1 MIVKRNLMLIALNIF
16 LCVLKNTVTSVQMY
30 VFYWKINAFLRKT
43 GKVLLIIMDIELI
56 LFGLKLR
63 NPIYF
68 LIESFSCG
76 SDGVSL
82 AFH

>member
-1 MIVKRNLMLIALNIF
+1 
-16 LCVLKNTVTSVQMY
+16 MY

-63 NPIYF
+63 NLIYF

-76 SDGVSL
+76 SNGLSL

>member
-1 MIVKRNLMLIALNIF
+1 
-16 LCVLKNTVTSVQMY
+16 MY

-43 GKVLLIIMDIELI
+43 GKVLLIIIELI
-56 LFGLKLR
+56 LFELKLR
-63 NPIYF
+63 NLIYF

-76 SDGVSL
+76 SNGLSL

>member
-1 MIVKRNLMLIALNIF
+1 
-16 LCVLKNTVTSVQMY
+16 MY

-63 NPIYF
+63 NFIIRTQILFYQSLSIY
-68 LIESFSCG
+68 
-76 SDGVSL
+76 
-82 AFH
+82 

>member
-1 MIVKRNLMLIALNIF
+1 
-16 LCVLKNTVTSVQMY
+16 MY

-43 GKVLLIIMDIELI
+43 GKVLLIITDIELI

-63 NPIYF
+63 NLIYF

-76 SDGVSL
+76 SNGLSL

>member
-1 MIVKRNLMLIALNIF
+1 
-16 LCVLKNTVTSVQMY
+16 MY
-30 VFYWKINAFLRKT
+30 VFYWKINVFLRKT
-43 GKVLLIIMDIELI
+43 GKVLFIIMDIELI